1 MVEEIEVVTLL
12 LGVAV
17 LALVIYR
24 REQIKPLRF
33 YQLLVLSFV
42 ILFCGWLF
50 TVVETF
56 IWEDFFN
63 LLEHLCYSASSIV
76 LAIWCWKSFYRP
88 AKSK

>member
-1 MVEEIEVVTLL
+1 
-12 LGVAV
+12 
-17 LALVIYR
+17 
-24 REQIKPLRF
+24 
-33 YQLLVLSFV
+33 
-42 ILFCGWLF
+42 
-50 TVVETF
+50 VVETF

>member
-33 YQLLVLSFV
+33 YQLLVLSFI

>member
-24 REQIKPLRF
+24 REQIKPIRF